1 MLFVQTNENLFGR
14 IRIRSDE
21 YVISLDK
28 RDLPSPQLFP
38 YLKSLKDE
46 TEYWVGKVG
55 DNGAMLFS
63 CLKTMLS
70 ICKELVFNWYI

>member
-1 MLFVQTNENLFGR
+1 MLFVQTNENLFER

-38 YLKSLKDE
+38 YLKSLKDLRQSIEWEKFE
-46 TEYWVGKVG
+46 TTGQCC
-55 DNGAMLFS
+55 F
-63 CLKTMLS
+63 
-70 ICKELVFNWYI
+70 LV

>member
-1 MLFVQTNENLFGR
+1 MLFVQTNSDLFGR

-38 YLKSLKDE
+38 YLKSLKDLRQSTEWEKLE
-46 TEYWVGKVG
+46 TTGQCC
-55 DNGAMLFS
+55 F
-63 CLKTMLS
+63 
-70 ICKELVFNWYI
+70 LV